1 MFGSLQNRLQ
11 ERMVIGAPEPQ
22 IGMGATILSYT
33 DRHPAT
39 IVEIKKI
46 GKATLITLQA
56 DNAKR
61 IDNNGMSES
70 QEYEYERD
78 PNGYLYYFKQA
89 EPNTRWKHMM
99 LNPET
104 NRLNVVKCGR
114 GLFIGEREEYY
125 DFSF

>member
-22 IGMGATILSYT
+22 IGQGATIMCYS

-46 GKATLITLQA
+46 GKATLLTLQQ
-56 DNAKR
+56 DTAKR
-61 IDNNGMSES
+61 IDKNGMSES

-78 PNGYLYYFKQA
+78 LNGYLYYFKQK
-89 EPNTRWKHMM
+89 EPNTRWVHMM

-104 NRLNVVKCGR
+104 NRLNVVKGGR